1 VADFSHTEEETV
13 IFKLEIGLTLDE
25 VGELAEDLELFIRK
39 NGGSKTTKDLYLY
52 IVEMGDADL
61 IIDEEFVDSLKNKR
75 SEK

>member
-1 VADFSHTEEETV
+1 VADFSHTEEEIV